1 MTASRQKSFG
11 RKASMSREAPEVRVV
26 ERPPAE
32 AIAPTPVPL
41 PKTLAELPP
50 LPLRD
55 DVDAEVEQ
63 WNAVRKARKRSFR
76 EPWRTAAIV
85 STIGFGL
92 SSWLLPD
99 DVSMIV
105 DLITGGLAVGS
116 VIAGVRTPKYRPP
129 TVTTDPA

>member
-11 RKASMSREAPEVRVV
+11 RKASMLREEPVVRVV
-26 ERPPAE
+26 ER
-32 AIAPTPVPL
+32 APSQVTAPKPTLL
-41 PKTLAELPP
+41 PTTLDELPP

-116 VIAGVRTPKYRPP
+116 IIAGVRTPKYRTP

>member
-1 MTASRQKSFG
+1 
-11 RKASMSREAPEVRVV
+11 MSREAPVVRVV
-26 ERPPAE
+26 ERAPAE
-32 AIAPTPVPL
+32 AAAATPT

-55 DVDAEVEQ
+55 DVDAEIEQ

-116 VIAGVRTPKYRPP
+116 IIAGLRTPKYSPP
-129 TVTTDPA
+129 TVTADPA